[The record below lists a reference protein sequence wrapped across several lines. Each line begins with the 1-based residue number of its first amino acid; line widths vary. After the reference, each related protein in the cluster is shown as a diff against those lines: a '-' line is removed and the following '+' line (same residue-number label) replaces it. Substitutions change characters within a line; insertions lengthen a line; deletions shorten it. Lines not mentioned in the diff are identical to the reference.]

1 MPLIP
6 SILPAG
12 QAFPGNPQDL
22 LNLFADHLTP
32 APAKKAFYSQ
42 GSSADIPTDGTAL
55 WYDTTNGELKLY
67 LNGQWR
73 LASLPDGVITGAVI
87 ADNTITG
94 DKIADGSITR
104 NNFDPDFLAHPLPD
118 YSVTNQKLA
127 DNCITT
133 SKIADGVIT
142 PSKIAANGIPG
153 SKLADGA
160 INAYHIVDSSIGSTK
175 LASNSIS
182 IKNLGATARAVL
194 IPVGAVV
201 WWAGKP
207 AAPIPTGWLL
217 CDGTQYY
224 QTDYPALASII
235 GITTI
240 EELGTTLGVFHTP
253 SNIPT
258 YGGSKPIIRHDYPT
272 NY

>member
-6 SILPAG
+6 SMLPAG

-42 GSSADIPTDGTAL
+42 DSSADIPTDGTAL
-55 WYDTTNGELKLY
+55 WYDTANGELKLY
-67 LNGQWR
+67 FNGQWR
-73 LASLPDGVITGAVI
+73 LASLPDGVITGGVI

-94 DKIADGSITR
+94 DKIADGAITR
-104 NNFDPDFLAHPLPD
+104 SNFDPDFLAHPLPD
-118 YSVTNQKLA
+118 YSVTNAKLA
-127 DNCITT
+127 DNAITT

-153 SKLADGA
+153 SKLADGGV
-160 INAYHIVDSSIGSTK
+160 NGYHIVTGSIPTTK
-175 LASNSIS
+175 LAPNSIS
-182 IKNLGATARAVL
+182 LKNLGASARAVL

-207 AAPIPTGWLL
+207 SAQIPTGWLL

-224 QTDYPALASII
+224 KTDYPVLAGVI

-240 EELGTTLGVFHTP
+240 TENNVTLGVFHTP
-253 SNIPT
+253 SDISS
-258 YGGSKPIIRHDYPT
+258 YGNSKPIIKHDYPT
-272 NY
+272 SY